1 MNKFVLLLLTLCSI
15 SLSCK
20 DESRTNFCVPD
31 VFVDAYVNT
40 ALPQYQQL
48 NIIGGWAYVAGGNR
62 GLFLYHNAADE
73 VVAFARNCSYQP
85 FDSCSVVSL
94 NNSEAFL
101 QCGSYSGTIW
111 KPCCNSKY
119 NLEGFPFEGFAR
131 CALRKYNVSRNGS
144 VIRVSS
150 SPF

>member
-1 MNKFVLLLLTLCSI
+1 MLTLCCI

-20 DESRTNFCVPD
+20 DESRTNFCTPE

-48 NIIGGWAYVAGGNR
+48 NIIGGWAYVPGGNR
-62 GLFLYHNAADE
+62 GLFLYRNVNDE
-73 VVAFARNCSYQP
+73 VVAFDRNCTYQP
-85 FDSCSVVSL
+85 FDSCSTVSL

-101 QCGSYSGTIW
+101 QCGSYSGTDW
-111 KPCCNSKY
+111 KACCNTKY
-119 NLEGFPFEGFAR
+119 NLEGFPYEGFAR